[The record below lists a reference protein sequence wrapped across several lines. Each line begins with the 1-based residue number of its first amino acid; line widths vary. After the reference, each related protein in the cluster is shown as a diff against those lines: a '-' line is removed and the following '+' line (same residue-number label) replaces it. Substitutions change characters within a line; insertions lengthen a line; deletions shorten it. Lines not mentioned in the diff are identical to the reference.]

1 MDTLF
6 HGFRHVE
13 HIGALAVGL
22 PIIWEKKQRLKAIM
36 NATKKNV
43 VKCVCLGT
51 VFPWAVFSV
60 SGFAKWLTKSH
71 CERAALE
78 VPINLPG
85 TRVQRIGLF
94 EALKL
99 RV

>member
-1 MDTLF
+1 MGEEAETEGNHECDQK
-6 HGFRHVE
+6 R
-13 HIGALAVGL
+13 
-22 PIIWEKKQRLKAIM
+22 
-36 NATKKNV
+36 NV

-71 CERAALE
+71 CERTALE